1 MNTVASILTACL
13 GFAGDEITKKL
24 AREKLAV
31 KEKSIMGGKVT
42 LMLRHNSGFAMN
54 RFDSKR
60 KLVVAVSSIVFAV
73 LVLTYIPIIT
83 DEGAKAVR
91 PGLSLVMAGAAGN
104 VYDRI
109 ARDAVTDF
117 INVSFLKK
125 VVFNLA
131 DVFIVVGGLM
141 ALIGEMCTK

>member
-1 MNTVASILTACL
+1 MNAVASILTACL

-24 AREKLAV
+24 ARERLAD

-42 LMLRHNSGFAMN
+42 FMLRKNRGFAMN
-54 RFDSKR
+54 RFDSNR
-60 KLVVAVSSIVFAV
+60 KLVVVVSSIVFA
-73 LVLTYIPIIT
+73 LLLLTYIPVIS
-83 DEGAKAVR
+83 DEGAGAVR
-91 PGLSLVMAGAAGN
+91 PGLSLVLAGAAGN
-104 VYDRI
+104 VYDRL
-109 ARDAVTDF
+109 ARGAVTDF

-141 ALIGEMCTK
+141 ALIGEMFAK